1 MTLEEILKRLR
12 RINSFL
18 ELSDEMIISY
28 AGESARGYERAVK
41 VGKTCA
47 DLSELIK
54 ELKVKGLCESSTVC
68 IEQWKERTCQ
78 KSLRI

>member
-28 AGESARGYERAVK
+28 AGETARGYERAVK
-41 VGKTCA
+41 IGKTCA
-47 DLSELIK
+47 DISELIS
-54 ELKVKGLCESSTVC
+54 ELKAKGLSESNIVY
-68 IEQWKERTCQ
+68 
-78 KSLRI
+78 

>member
-12 RINSFL
+12 RIKSFL

-28 AGESARGYERAVK
+28 VGESARGYERAVK
-41 VGKTCA
+41 IGKTCA
-47 DLSELIK
+47 DLTELIK
-54 ELKVKGLCESSTVC
+54 ELKAESLFKSNTVC
-68 IEQWKERTCQ
+68 IEEGKERRCQ

>member
-12 RINSFL
+12 KINIFL

-41 VGKTCA
+41 IGKTCA
-47 DLSELIK
+47 
-54 ELKVKGLCESSTVC
+54 
-68 IEQWKERTCQ
+68 EQYILMPITGAAQRSVFDGNEEE
-78 KSLRI
+78 

>member
-28 AGESARGYERAVK
+28 AGETARGCERAVK
-41 VGKTCA
+41 VGKTYA

-68 IEQWKERTCQ
+68 IE
-78 KSLRI
+78 

>member
-28 AGESARGYERAVK
+28 AGEAARGYERAVK
-41 VGKTCA
+41 IGKTYA

-54 ELKVKGLCESSTVC
+54 ELKAEGLSESNTVC
-68 IEQWKERTCQ
+68 VE
-78 KSLRI
+78 